1 MDMDQVMNKL
11 DELKQNGA
19 ETEEYEK
26 VLQKCEPYRV
36 ELPPLSQKIR
46 DNYSFFGLSGAIYAV
61 FYTFCLYRNPSGIT
75 APLCAL
81 GTLCYFF
88 LCLRKL
94 EIKMGKK
101 CLFYAGSI
109 VLLGVNLCLTDDSFL
124 IFCDYFGIFLLL
136 LSGLLHLFYEDREWG
151 LMEYLSAIVQTAFGA
166 LDHIGRPFEDR
177 KVWKSRK
184 KEEKNEEKKDKSAL
198 KYVFLGILIGLP
210 LLVIVML
217 LLASADS
224 VFGHLLEVFSVFN
237 VLKRLFRIGNAVD
250 TFFRIFNI
258 CLMMAAVYLLSYGLL
273 VKLGSKSVK
282 ISSGKRHTGEPVI
295 AITVN
300 AMLGVVYL
308 LFSVIQIL
316 YLFMGRLSLPEGTTY
331 AEYARQGFFQ
341 LLLVCIINMTLV
353 LFCLY
358 KFRESR
364 VLKGMLALISGCTYI
379 MIASSALRMYMYVET
394 YDLSY
399 LRVLVFWGLG
409 LIFLMMSGIMIFIF
423 NGKFPLFKYCMVVVT
438 ILYLGLA
445 YARPDYL
452 IASYNLNEQHIHG
465 NVDWHYLS
473 RLSADAV
480 PVIAEALERGEG
492 DEFADDPEN
501 LIFFRLDMNVR
512 GYTDGLRGFNFS
524 RYYGSVSLRRL
535 R

>member
-26 VLQKCEPYRV
+26 VLQKCEPYRTP
-36 ELPPLSQKIR
+36 LPPLSQKIR
-46 DNYSFFGLSGAIYAV
+46 DNYPFFGLSGAIYAV
-61 FYTFCLYRNPSGIT
+61 FFTFCLYKNSSGIT
-75 APLCAL
+75 APLFAI

-94 EIKMGKK
+94 EIRIGKE
-101 CLFYAGSI
+101 CIFYAGSI
-109 VLLGVNLCLTDDSFL
+109 VLLGINLCLTDDGFL
-124 IFCDYFGIFLLL
+124 IFCDYFGIILLL

-166 LDHIGRPFEDR
+166 GNHLERSFEDG
-177 KVWKSRK
+177 KIWKNRK
-184 KEEKNEEKKDKSAL
+184 KTEENREGKQKMVL
-198 KYVFLGILIGLP
+198 KYVLLGILTGLP
-210 LLVIVML
+210 LLVVVML

-224 VFGHLLEVFSVFN
+224 VFGHLLDVFN
-237 VLKRLFRIGNAVD
+237 VYNILKRLFGVGNV
-250 TFFRIFNI
+250 FRIFGDLFGI
-258 CLMMAAVYLLSYGLL
+258 CFMTLAVYLLSYGLL
-273 VKLGSKSVK
+273 VNLAGKSVK
-282 ISSGKRHTGEPVI
+282 ISSGQRRTGEPVI

-308 LFSVIQIL
+308 IFSMIQIL

-331 AEYARQGFFQ
+331 AVYARQGFFQ

-409 LIFLMMSGIMIFIF
+409 LIFLIMCGIMLFIF
-423 NGKFPLFKYCMVVVT
+423 NRKFPLFKYCMVAVT

-465 NVDWHYLS
+465 NVDWQYL
-473 RLSADAV
+473 RIRSADAV
-480 PVIAEALERGEG
+480 PAFVEAWEREK
-492 DEFADDPEN
+492 DNDPEDE
-501 LIFFRLDMNVR
+501 LADIMASLKYIWGRDEA
-512 GYTDGLRGFNFS
+512 GLRGFNFS
-524 RYYGSVSLRRL
+524 RYYVSISLRRL

>member
-1 MDMDQVMNKL
+1 MDMDQVFNKL

-19 ETEEYEK
+19 DMEEYEK
-26 VLQKCEPYRV
+26 VLQKCEPYRMP
-36 ELPPLSQKIR
+36 LPPLSQKIR
-46 DNYSFFGLSGAIYAV
+46 DNYPFFGLSGAIYAV

-75 APLCAL
+75 APLFAI

-101 CLFYAGSI
+101 CIFYAGSI
-109 VLLGVNLCLTDDSFL
+109 VLLGINLCLTDDRFL
-124 IFCDYFGIFLLL
+124 IFCDYSGIFLLL

-166 LDHIGRPFEDR
+166 LDHLGRPFEDR
-177 KVWKSRK
+177 KVWKGQK
-184 KEEKNEEKKDKSAL
+184 KEVKKENSGL

-210 LLVIVML
+210 LLLIVML

-237 VLKRLFRIGNAVD
+237 VLKRLFGFKSVIE
-250 TFFRIFNI
+250 TFYRIFNI
-258 CLMMAAVYLLSYGLL
+258 GFMMAAVYLLSYGLL

-282 ISSGKRHTGEPVI
+282 IFSGKRHTGEPVI

-331 AEYARQGFFQ
+331 AVYARQGFFQ

-358 KFRESR
+358 KFRESK
-364 VLKGMLALISGCTYI
+364 VLRGMLALISGCTYI

-423 NGKFPLFKYCMVVVT
+423 NRKFPLFKYCMVVVT

-452 IASYNLNEQHIHG
+452 IASYNLNEQHINE
-465 NVDWHYLS
+465 NVDWRYLS

-480 PVIAEALERGEG
+480 PVIVEALERGEG

-501 LIFFRLDMNVR
+501 IIYFRLDMNVR
-512 GYTDGLRGFNFS
+512 GYADSLRGFNFS
-524 RYYGSVSLRRL
+524 RYYGAVSLRRL

>member
-1 MDMDQVMNKL
+1 MDMDQVFKKL

-19 ETEEYEK
+19 DQEAYDK
-26 VLQKCEPYRV
+26 VLQMSTLYRTP
-36 ELPPLSQKIR
+36 LPPLSQKIR
-46 DNYSFFGLSGAIYAV
+46 DDYPFFGLSGAIYAV

-94 EIKMGKK
+94 EIKMGKA
-101 CLFYAGSI
+101 CIFYAGSI
-109 VLLGVNLCLTDDSFL
+109 VLLGINLCLTDDSFL
-124 IFCDYFGIFLLL
+124 IFCDYSGIFLLL

-151 LMEYLSAIVQTAFGA
+151 LMEYLSAIVQTAFGS

-177 KVWKSRK
+177 KVWKSQK
-184 KEEKNEEKKDKSAL
+184 KEEKKQKSAL
-198 KYVFLGILIGLP
+198 KYVFLGILTGLP

-237 VLKRLFRIGNAVD
+237 VLKRMFGIGNVVD
-250 TFFRIFNI
+250 TFFRMFNI

-282 ISSGKRHTGEPVI
+282 ISSGKRLTGEPVV

-308 LFSVIQIL
+308 IFSVIQIL

-331 AEYARQGFFQ
+331 AVYARQGFFQ

-358 KFRESR
+358 KFRESK

-409 LIFLMMSGIMIFIF
+409 LIFLIMSGIMIFIS
-423 NGKFPLFKYCMVVVT
+423 NRKFPLFKYCMVVVT

-445 YARPDYL
+445 YARPDYM
-452 IASYNLNEQHIHG
+452 IASYNLNEQHING
-465 NVDWHYLS
+465 NVDWQYLS

-480 PVIAEALERGEG
+480 PVIVEALERGEG
-492 DEFADDPEN
+492 DEFTDDPEN
-501 LIFFRLDMNVR
+501 LIYFRLDMNVR
-512 GYTDGLRGFNFS
+512 GYTDSLRGFNFS
-524 RYYGSVSLRRL
+524 RYYGAVSLRRL

>member
-1 MDMDQVMNKL
+1 MDMDQVFNKL
-11 DELKQNGA
+11 DELKKNGA
-19 ETEEYEK
+19 DTEEYEK
-26 VLQKCEPYRV
+26 VLQKCEPYRTP
-36 ELPPLSQKIR
+36 LPPLSQKIR
-46 DNYSFFGLSGAIYAV
+46 DEYSFFGLSGAIYAV

-75 APLCAL
+75 APLFAI

-88 LCLRKL
+88 MCLRKL

-101 CLFYAGSI
+101 CIFYAGSI
-109 VLLGVNLCLTDDSFL
+109 VLLGINLCLTDDSFL
-124 IFCDYFGIFLLL
+124 IFGDYSGIFLLL

-166 LDHIGRPFEDR
+166 LDHLGRPFEDR
-177 KVWKSRK
+177 KVWKSQK
-184 KEEKNEEKKDKSAL
+184 KEEKKENSAL

-210 LLVIVML
+210 LLLIVML

-224 VFGHLLEVFSVFN
+224 VFGHLLKVN
-237 VLKRLFRIGNAVD
+237 VLKRLFGIGNVVE

-282 ISSGKRHTGEPVI
+282 IFSGKRHTGEPVV

-308 LFSVIQIL
+308 IFSMIQIL

-331 AEYARQGFFQ
+331 AVYARQGFFQ

-423 NGKFPLFKYCMVVVT
+423 NRKFPLFKYCMVVVT

-452 IASYNLNEQHIHG
+452 IASYNLNEQHING
-465 NVDWHYLS
+465 NVDWQYLS
-473 RLSADAV
+473 RRSADAV

-501 LIFFRLDMNVR
+501 LIYFRLDMNVR
-512 GYTDGLRGFNFS
+512 DYTNSLRGFNFS
-524 RYYGSVSLRRL
+524 RYYGAVSLRRL
-535 R
+535 K

>member
-1 MDMDQVMNKL
+1 MDMDQVFHKL

-19 ETEEYEK
+19 DQEAYDK
-26 VLQKCEPYRV
+26 VLQMSTLYRAS
-36 ELPPLSQKIR
+36 LPPLSQKIR
-46 DNYSFFGLSGAIYAV
+46 DDYPFFGLSGIIYAV
-61 FYTFCLYRNPSGIT
+61 FYTFCLYKNASGIT
-75 APLCAL
+75 APLFAI

-88 LCLRKL
+88 LCLKKL
-94 EIKMGKK
+94 EIRMGKE
-101 CLFYAGSI
+101 CIFYAGSI
-109 VLLGVNLCLTDDSFL
+109 VLLGINLCLTDDRFL
-124 IFCDYFGIFLLL
+124 IFCDYSGIFLLL
-136 LSGLLHLFYEDREWG
+136 LSGLLHLFYEDKEWG
-151 LMEYLSAIVQTAFGA
+151 LPEYLSAIGQAAFGA
-166 LDHIGRPFEDR
+166 LENLARPFEDR
-177 KVWKSRK
+177 KVWKSQRK
-184 KEEKNEEKKDKSAL
+184 GKEKQNEQNVVL
-198 KYVFLGILIGLP
+198 KYVFLGILAGLP

-224 VFGHLLEVFSVFN
+224 VFGN
-237 VLKRLFRIGNAVD
+237 LFG
-250 TFFRIFNI
+250 RIFNLLDVFERLDGIGDIIGI
-258 CLMMAAVYLLSYGLL
+258 CFMTSAVYLLSYGLL
-273 VKLGSKSVK
+273 VKLGSKSVR
-282 ISSGKRHTGEPVI
+282 IASGKRQTGEPVV

-308 LFSVIQIL
+308 IFSMIQIL
-316 YLFMGRLSLPEGTTY
+316 YLFLGRLSLPKGTTY

-409 LIFLMMSGIMIFIF
+409 LIFLMMSGIILYIFYR
-423 NGKFPLFKYCMVVVT
+423 KFPLFKYCMVVVT

-445 YARPDYL
+445 YARPDYM
-452 IASYNLNEQHIHG
+452 IASYNLNEQHING
-465 NVDWHYLS
+465 NVDWRYLS

-480 PVIAEALERGEG
+480 PAVAEALEREAGGEFPKELNELYRLG
-492 DEFADDPEN
+492 EFEES
-501 LIFFRLDMNVR
+501 
-512 GYTDGLRGFNFS
+512 GLRGFNFS
-524 RYYGSVSLRRL
+524 RYYGAISLRRL

>member
-1 MDMDQVMNKL
+1 MDMDQVFNKL
-11 DELKQNGA
+11 DELKKNGA
-19 ETEEYEK
+19 DTEEYEK
-26 VLQKCEPYRV
+26 VLQKCEPYRTP
-36 ELPPLSQKIR
+36 LPPLSQKIR
-46 DNYSFFGLSGAIYAV
+46 DNYPFFGMSGAIYAV

-75 APLCAL
+75 APLFAI

-88 LCLRKL
+88 MCLRKL

-101 CLFYAGSI
+101 CIFYAGSI
-109 VLLGVNLCLTDDSFL
+109 VLLGINLCLTDDSFL
-124 IFCDYFGIFLLL
+124 IFGDYSGIFLLL

-166 LDHIGRPFEDR
+166 LDHLGRPFEDR
-177 KVWKSRK
+177 KVWKSQK
-184 KEEKNEEKKDKSAL
+184 KEEKKENSAL

-210 LLVIVML
+210 LLLIVML

-224 VFGHLLEVFSVFN
+224 VFGHLLKVN
-237 VLKRLFRIGNAVD
+237 VLKRLFGIGNVVE

-282 ISSGKRHTGEPVI
+282 IFSGKRHTGEPVV

-308 LFSVIQIL
+308 IFSMIQIL

-331 AEYARQGFFQ
+331 AVYARQGFFQ

-423 NGKFPLFKYCMVVVT
+423 NRKFPLFKYCMVVVT

-452 IASYNLNEQHIHG
+452 IASYNLNEQHING
-465 NVDWHYLS
+465 NVDWQYLS
-473 RLSADAV
+473 RRSADAV

-501 LIFFRLDMNVR
+501 LIYFRLDMNVR
-512 GYTDGLRGFNFS
+512 DYTNSLRGFNFS
-524 RYYGSVSLRRL
+524 RYYGAVSLRRL
-535 R
+535 K

>member
-1 MDMDQVMNKL
+1 MDMEQVMNKL
-11 DELKQNGA
+11 DELKKNGA

-36 ELPPLSQKIR
+36 PLPLLSQKIR
-46 DNYSFFGLSGAIYAV
+46 DNYPFFGLSGAIYAV

-75 APLCAL
+75 APLFAI

-101 CLFYAGSI
+101 CIFYAGSI
-109 VLLGVNLCLTDDSFL
+109 VLLGINLCLTDDRFL
-124 IFCDYFGIFLLL
+124 IFFDYVGIFLLL

-151 LMEYLSAIVQTAFGA
+151 LMEYLSAIVQTAFGS

-177 KVWKSRK
+177 KVWKGQK
-184 KEEKNEEKKDKSAL
+184 KEEKKENSAI

-210 LLVIVML
+210 LLIIVML

-237 VLKRLFRIGNAVD
+237 VLKRMFRFGNVVD

-273 VKLGSKSVK
+273 VKLGSKSVR
-282 ISSGKRHTGEPVI
+282 IASGKRQTGEPVV

-308 LFSVIQIL
+308 VFSMIQIL
-316 YLFMGRLSLPEGTTY
+316 YLFMGRLSLPKGTTY

-409 LIFLMMSGIMIFIF
+409 LIFLIMSGIMLYIFYR
-423 NGKFPLFKYCMVVVT
+423 KFPLFKYCMVVVT

-452 IASYNLNEQHIHG
+452 IATYNLNEQHING
-465 NVDWHYLS
+465 NVDWRYLS

-480 PVIAEALERGEG
+480 PVIVEALERGEG
-492 DEFADDPEN
+492 YEFEDDPEN
-501 LIFFRLDMNVR
+501 LIYVRLNINFG
-512 GYTDGLRGFNFS
+512 GYKQDGLRGFNFS
-524 RYYGSVSLRRL
+524 RYYGAISLRRL